1 MTKFINFICNE
12 QQFAL
17 TIDSVEKILLYKKPA
32 LIPDTSAYINGFL
45 SYNDSPLLLID
56 MKRRLFNEKLTPNE
70 QTKVIVANWKNKKIG
85 LIVEQ
90 ITQVKEYPI
99 TDVEQAESTNGTA
112 KTAYIIGTFQ
122 ENDDITL
129 HIDVDMLF
137 PLEGEQEIEGLIEK

>member
-45 SYNDSPLLLID
+45 SYNDIPLLLID

-99 TDVEQAESTNGTA
+99 TDVAQSESSNGAA
-112 KTAYIIGTFQ
+112 KTAYLMGTFQ

>member
-45 SYNDSPLLLID
+45 SYNDIPLLLID

-129 HIDVDMLF
+129 HIDIDMLF

>member
-45 SYNDSPLLLID
+45 SYNDQPLLLID
-56 MKRRLFNEKLTPNE
+56 MKSRLFNEKLIPNE
-70 QTKVIVANWKNKKIG
+70 QTKVIVANWKNNKIG

-90 ITQVKEYPI
+90 ITQVKEYPDV
-99 TDVEQAESTNGTA
+99 DVEVSESANSSG
-112 KTAYIIGTFQ
+112 KTAYLIGTFQ
-122 ENDDITL
+122 EKDVITL
-129 HIDVDMLF
+129 HIAVDKLF
-137 PLEGEQEIEGLIEK
+137 SLEGEQEIVGLIEK

>member
-1 MTKFINFICNE
+1 
-12 QQFAL
+12 
-17 TIDSVEKILLYKKPA
+17 LLYKKPA

-45 SYNDSPLLLID
+45 SYNDIPLLLID

>member
-45 SYNDSPLLLID
+45 SYNDNPLLLID
-56 MKRRLFNEKLTPNE
+56 MKKRLFNEKLTPNE

-122 ENDDITL
+122 ENDAITL

>member
-45 SYNDSPLLLID
+45 SYNDIPLLLID

-99 TDVEQAESTNGTA
+99 SDVEQAESTNGTA

>member
-45 SYNDSPLLLID
+45 SYNDNPLLLID

>member
-45 SYNDSPLLLID
+45 SYNDIPLLLID
-56 MKRRLFNEKLTPNE
+56 MKMRLFNEKLTPNE
-70 QTKVIVANWKNKKIG
+70 QTKIIVANWKNKKIG

-99 TDVEQAESTNGTA
+99 TDVEQSESSNSTVRTG
-112 KTAYIIGTFQ
+112 YLIGTFQ
-122 ENDDITL
+122 ENDAITL
-129 HIDVDMLF
+129 HIDVDKLF
-137 PLEGEQEIEGLIEK
+137 SPEGEQEIEGLIEK

>member
-45 SYNDSPLLLID
+45 SYNDIPLLLID

>member
-32 LIPDTSAYINGFL
+32 LIPDTLAYINGFL
-45 SYNDSPLLLID
+45 SYNDIPLLLID